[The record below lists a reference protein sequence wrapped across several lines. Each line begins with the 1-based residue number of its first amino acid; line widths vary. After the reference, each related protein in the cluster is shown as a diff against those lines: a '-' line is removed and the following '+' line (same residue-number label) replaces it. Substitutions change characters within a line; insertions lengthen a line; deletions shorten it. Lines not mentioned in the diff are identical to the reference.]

1 MTDSWAFDQP
11 LDEKTPTSSAEER
24 AKIAAL
30 FNKTDM
36 AANEEVDYVATF
48 EKQQKT
54 QAKPI
59 VSMSKNQPHSNQSK
73 KPISPMT
80 ISNIWLLW
88 WLKIR
93 KRLPIAKRRLKS
105 CIS

>member
-36 AANEEVDYVATF
+36 AANEEVDYVAAF

-73 KPISPMT
+73 KTNIT
-80 ISNIWLLW
+80 NIWLLW